1 MNNSFKFVNV
11 NKLLSK
17 NKFKGAIIG
26 GVSKK
31 DYYQV
36 RRRNMLR
43 KTKNFL
49 RAHGVEYEKEHVN
62 PLMVP
67 ERVYVLK
74 FGKKDG
80 KFLNRFIV
88 EHSYTWTGRD
98 KINKITLRLHGQQH
112 PREFA
117 NEAKLLQYLKKHA
130 HRYVKEKDRNKHTVK
145 RG

>member
-1 MNNSFKFVNV
+1 
-11 NKLLSK
+11 
-17 NKFKGAIIG
+17 
-26 GVSKK
+26 
-31 DYYQV
+31 
-36 RRRNMLR
+36 MLR

-130 HRYVKEKDRNKHTVK
+130 HRYVKEEDRYKHKHTVK
-145 RG
+145 RR